1 MIVIGLDPGGRW
13 SGGVARRGDDVL
25 AFVVIECTA
34 PANGIA
40 TMDYARDV
48 SAWALARQ
56 AEAGDEEVLVG
67 IEALRPPSP
76 HRRGDGEMR
85 NLNPTGLMGTGLVF
99 GHLCTVFPDAVE
111 VPPGGMGSAM
121 LASYP
126 LCLVGPREKRADS
139 KGILRHARSAYDIAG
154 AARTAQ
160 RLDRALKRDSR

>member
-1 MIVIGLDPGGRW
+1 MV
-13 SGGVARRGDDVL
+13 RRVDEVL

-34 PANGIA
+34 PSNGIA
-40 TMDYARDV
+40 TMHYARDV
-48 SAWALARQ
+48 SAWALARR
-56 AEAGDEEVLVG
+56 AEVGDDEEVLVG

-121 LASYP
+121 LAGYP
-126 LCLVGPREKRADS
+126 GCLVGPREKRADS

-160 RLDRALKRDSR
+160 RLDRALKRGH